1 MKDLILKIFAYTCY
15 LPFQFMF
22 SYVVGPILGAIL
34 LVGGLGGLMLIL
46 GYEDG
51 VKVFRQEWRESA
63 AFI

>member
-1 MKDLILKIFAYTCY
+1 MKDLILKCFAYTCY
-15 LPFQFMF
+15 LPFQMMF

-34 LVGGLGGLMLIL
+34 LVGGLGVLMLIL

-51 VKVFRQEWRESA
+51 VKAFRKEWRESA